1 MKVSK
6 TAKFKT
12 VRIGDLF
19 DDLGIEPRQKNV
31 YPVEFDIKV
40 KTPYGYYPIDVLFTT
55 EKQEQITTYFTNG
68 RRLTTSPKHQVK
80 LIDGSWVAVE
90 TLRENDQVESE
101 LSTTRV
107 KKQVH
112 KKKQRVLYDMTVRDV
127 NCYYSNGI
135 LSHNSWLSVA
145 MAAHALKLGFNVNY
159 YTLELG
165 ETYVGKR
172 FDACLTGIKMSEID
186 NHREK
191 VESVLKNLKGKLVI
205 KEYAPKTVTVNTIKA
220 HVQRTMDLEHK
231 PDLIVID
238 YVDYLRPAGK
248 GFRTERKDEI
258 DDVFIATKALAKEL
272 GVPIITPS
280 QVNRSGAKD
289 DVIEGDKAAGS
300 YDKMMVA
307 DICFS
312 LSRKKEDKVLGTGR
326 IHIMKNRYG
335 NDGIT
340 YEAEMD
346 TDNGSVK
353 LLGAMSES
361 GPQNHPYAE
370 ITKKFFAEA
379 SSPF

>member
-6 TAKFKT
+6 TTKFKT

-80 LIDGSWVAVE
+80 LIDGSWVVVE
-90 TLRENDQVESE
+90 TLRVDDQVESE

-135 LSHNSWLSVA
+135 LSHNSWLAIA
-145 MAAHALKLGFNVNY
+145 MAAHALKLGYNVNY

-165 ETYVGKR
+165 DAYVGKR
-172 FDACLTGIKMSEID
+172 FDSCLTGIKMSEID
-186 NHREK
+186 NHRDK
-191 VESVLKNLKGKLVI
+191 VDNALSKLKGKLII
-205 KEYAPKTVTVNTIKA
+205 KEYAPKAATVNTIKA
-220 HVQRTMDLEHK
+220 HIQRTIDLEHK

-248 GFRTERKDEI
+248 GFRSERKDEI
-258 DDVFIATKALAKEL
+258 DDVFIATKALAKDL
-272 GVPIITPS
+272 KIPIITPS

-289 DVIEGDKAAGS
+289 DIIEGDKAAGS

-326 IHIMKNRYG
+326 IHVMKNRYG
-335 NDGIT
+335 NDGMT
-340 YEAEMD
+340 YDAEID
-346 TDNGSVK
+346 TDNGQIK
-353 LLGAMSES
+353 LLGAMNENT
-361 GPQNHPYAE
+361 QNPYSE
-370 ITKKFFAEA
+370 ITRKFFAEPNR
-379 SSPF
+379 PF